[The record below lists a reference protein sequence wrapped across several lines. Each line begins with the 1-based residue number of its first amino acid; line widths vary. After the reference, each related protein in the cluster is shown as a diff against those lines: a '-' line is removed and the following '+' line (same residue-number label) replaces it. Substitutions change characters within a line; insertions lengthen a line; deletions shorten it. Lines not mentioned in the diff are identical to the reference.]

1 MFKRANKITALLVA
15 AASVMS
21 MVPAMAADST
31 TKLDTKDGTIKN
43 AVAYSDGKY
52 VYQGYKSSDDSDSV
66 YYNGGDKDKALDDV
80 DSADINTTYENK
92 YAFANDGSDQYL
104 IDLTSGTVTD
114 DDTPSDD
121 IDTAATKLQT
131 KLKKADRYGD
141 SVSVSSGT
149 NLGYSGE
156 DNAVGTLPG
165 NKFGDSWYGYKVASS
180 TSDAKDYVA
189 NDGNLYGF
197 TDSTGKYIDASYV
210 ANVYAY
216 STKQG
221 KTVKIEDFSN
231 NIDDVDDDSKL
242 LATLVGQPV
251 VLTQDKDYIYALTTV
266 AITDTASNA
275 LVTNGT
281 TTGAAAYVN
290 GATATTKT
298 SIRTYVQKISKAQG
312 EQKDGAYVPKTV
324 DSYEIGNKDGNE
336 FDCGDAKDAYSAL
349 TDALGQSDLTKVTQA
364 DAVNVSTDNDGLV
377 KAKFTVVNGK
387 LIAIKAD
394 SDSVKATTINFKKDK
409 VKFESDARPGYK
421 SSAQID
427 SDTKVDVYFME
438 KDSDDSQDIT
448 DNSDT
453 EVAKTY
459 DIDVDGNVWVIG
471 EGKIYKYAVGGDM
484 TKVYA
489 CDSSLDS
496 LSVYD
501 ENSLIAWSNN
511 DDVYTTIKEGKEDT
525 TPATPAT
532 PAKTGWDQLA
542 DGSWNLYD
550 ATGAKVANKWYND
563 NGTWYFL
570 KADGVMATGW
580 YNDNGTWYYLKS
592 SGAMATG
599 WYNDN
604 GTWYYL
610 NASGAMLANTTVD
623 GYTLNASGAWVK

>member
-141 SVSVSSGT
+141 SVSVSSET
-149 NLGYSGE
+149 SLGYSGE

-298 SIRTYVQKISKAQG
+298 SIRTYVQKISKAQDR
-312 EQKDGAYVPKTV
+312 K
-324 DSYEIGNKDGNE
+324 S
-336 FDCGDAKDAYSAL
+336 
-349 TDALGQSDLTKVTQA
+349 
-364 DAVNVSTDNDGLV
+364 
-377 KAKFTVVNGK
+377 VV
-387 LIAIKAD
+387 
-394 SDSVKATTINFKKDK
+394 
-409 VKFESDARPGYK
+409 
-421 SSAQID
+421 
-427 SDTKVDVYFME
+427 
-438 KDSDDSQDIT
+438 
-448 DNSDT
+448 
-453 EVAKTY
+453 
-459 DIDVDGNVWVIG
+459 
-471 EGKIYKYAVGGDM
+471 
-484 TKVYA
+484 
-489 CDSSLDS
+489 
-496 LSVYD
+496 
-501 ENSLIAWSNN
+501 
-511 DDVYTTIKEGKEDT
+511 
-525 TPATPAT
+525 
-532 PAKTGWDQLA
+532 
-542 DGSWNLYD
+542 
-550 ATGAKVANKWYND
+550 
-563 NGTWYFL
+563 
-570 KADGVMATGW
+570 
-580 YNDNGTWYYLKS
+580 
-592 SGAMATG
+592 
-599 WYNDN
+599 
-604 GTWYYL
+604 
-610 NASGAMLANTTVD
+610 
-623 GYTLNASGAWVK
+623 